1 MAAAADV
8 GGIDPIPDEEL
19 IEQVEGGDEA
29 AFEVLYGRYFPR
41 VYRFVDKR
49 LRNRADT
56 EETVQE
62 VFINVFSSLGSYRGE
77 APFAAWVLGVTRR
90 TIASRFKKKQHKTV
104 TLEAVEAP
112 ATLSIAMPTL
122 QREATPLEHYECEE
136 RIKRLERAV
145 ARLTQEQRTLFE
157 LHHLYHRPIQEIART
172 LRKSEDAVKSNLYRA
187 RKLLLSR

>member
-1 MAAAADV
+1 MAAAADLV
-8 GGIDPIPDEEL
+8 GIDPIPDEEL
-19 IEQVEGGDEA
+19 IRKAEGGDEA
-29 AFEVLYGRYFPR
+29 AFEILYERYFPR

-49 LRNRADT
+49 MRNRADT

-77 APFAAWVLGVTRR
+77 APFPAWVLGVTRH
-90 TIASRFKKKQHKTV
+90 TIASRFKKKQHPTV
-104 TLEAVEAP
+104 TLGDAEEP
-112 ATLSIAMPTL
+112 ATLNVTMPML
-122 QREATPLEHYECEE
+122 QREPTPLEHYECEE
-136 RIKRLERAV
+136 RIGRLERAV

-157 LHHLYHRPIQEIART
+157 LHHLYHQPIQEIART